1 MTVLRRFVT
10 SKWFKQLLPWV
21 SALVLLAGVV
31 ALVSKHR
38 SDPAKGES
46 AAPAAPAGTPG
57 APVPVGQSKKE
68 PPLPEDA
75 WQVLREFVFT
85 AVSRKK
91 LAESY
96 AITHPDVRSGL
107 TLKQWE
113 TGEITVPFIPVDQIK
128 KWNWKDTNYVT
139 PKDVQQNVILIP
151 TKASGQRPYYA
162 QVALLK
168 VGQGSNA
175 HWLVN
180 YFNLISGP
188 PVPTH

>member
-1 MTVLRRFVT
+1 MLRRFVS

-31 ALVSKHR
+31 ALVSKHN
-38 SDPAKGES
+38 SDSAKGES
-46 AAPAAPAGTPG
+46 AAPAGTPG
-57 APVPVGQSKKE
+57 APIPVGQGKKE

-75 WQVLREFVFT
+75 WRVLKEFVFT

-96 AITHPDVRSGL
+96 AITHPDLRDGF

-113 TGEITVPFIPVDQIK
+113 TGELPTIQFIPVAEIK

-139 PKDVQQNVILIP
+139 PRDVQQNVILIP
-151 TKASGQRPYYA
+151 TKKSGQRPYYA
-162 QVALLK
+162 QIALLQ